1 MSDATNTEAPSPA
14 KAETRPRKKLLKPM
28 LAMLGL
34 TIVLLGAI
42 AGTKYVQISKAIAQS
57 KQVPPP
63 AVVTALPVTSGEWQ
77 PQISAVGSAKAV
89 RGVDVTTEVGGI
101 VRAVMFKPGQDV
113 AAGALLVQLN
123 ADSDVASLH
132 ALEAT
137 AALAETVL
145 KRDRAQLEL
154 TAVAQAVVDADEADL
169 KAKRAQVEQ
178 QAAAVAKKAI
188 RAPFAGRIGLTSVNP
203 GQYLN
208 PGDKIASL
216 QTVDPIYVDFSV
228 PQERLD
234 ALSLGQLVTVT
245 TDALRGKSFSGKITA
260 IDSKVDVTTRNVTIE
275 ATVSNAKKELLP
287 GMFMRAEVA
296 TGSLERHLTV
306 PQTAVTYNPYG
317 VTVFVA
323 APQKDASGHE
333 VLSAQQR
340 FVKTGPTRGD
350 QVAILSGLKE
360 GEQIITSGQLKLKNG
375 SAVRVDNRV
384 APSNSAA
391 PTPQEQ

>member
-1 MSDATNTEAPSPA
+1 MPDATNTLAA
-14 KAETRPRKKLLKPM
+14 GRADARPKRKLLKPM
-28 LAMLGL
+28 LAMVAL

-42 AGTKYVQISKAIAQS
+42 AGTKFIQISKAIAQS
-57 KQVPPP
+57 KQAPPP
-63 AVVTALPVTSGEWQ
+63 AVVTALQATTSDWQ
-77 PQISAVGSAKAV
+77 PQINAVGSTKAV

-101 VRAVMFKPGQDV
+101 VRAVLFKPGQDV

-123 ADSDVASLH
+123 DDSDVANLH
-132 ALEAT
+132 ALQAT
-137 AALAETVL
+137 AGLAETVL

-154 TAVAQAVVDADEADL
+154 NAVAQAVVDSDEADL

-178 QAAAVAKKAI
+178 QVALVAKKAI

-203 GQYLN
+203 GQYLT

-228 PQERLD
+228 PQERIQ
-234 ALSLGQLVTVT
+234 ALSLGQAVSVA
-245 TDALRGKSFSGKITA
+245 TDALPGKAFSGKITA
-260 IDSKVDVTTRNVTIE
+260 IDSKVDPTTRNVTIE

-287 GMFMRAEVA
+287 GMFMRADVA
-296 TGSLERHLTV
+296 TGAVDRHLTV

-323 APQKDASGHE
+323 APQKDPSGRE
-333 VLSAQQR
+333 VLTAQQR

-360 GEQIITSGQLKLKNG
+360 GDQVITSGQMKLKNG
-375 SAVRVDNRV
+375 SPVRVDNRV
-384 APSNSAA
+384 RPTDAAA

>member
-1 MSDATNTEAPSPA
+1 M
-14 KAETRPRKKLLKPM
+14 LLM
-28 LAMLGL
+28 VGL
-34 TIVLLGAI
+34 TIVLVGAI
-42 AGTKYVQISKAIAQS
+42 AGTKFVQISKAIAQS

-63 AVVTALPVTSGEWQ
+63 AVVTALQATQSDWQ
-77 PQISAVGSAKAV
+77 PQISAVGSTKAV

-101 VRAVMFKPGQDV
+101 VRAVTFKPGQDV

-123 ADSDVASLH
+123 DDSDVANLH
-132 ALEAT
+132 ALQAT
-137 AALAETVL
+137 AGLAETVL

-154 TAVAQAVVDADEADL
+154 NAVAQAVVDSDEADL

-178 QAAAVAKKAI
+178 QVAAVAKKAI

-228 PQERLD
+228 PQERIQ
-234 ALSLGQLVTVT
+234 ALSLGQAVAIA
-245 TDALRGKSFSGKITA
+245 TDALPGRTFTGKITA
-260 IDSKVDVTTRNVTIE
+260 IDSKVDATTRNVTIE
-275 ATVSNAKKELLP
+275 ATISNAKKELLP
-287 GMFMRAEVA
+287 GMFTRAEVA
-296 TGSLERHLTV
+296 TGTVERHLTV

-323 APQKDASGHE
+323 APQKDPAGRD
-333 VLSAQQR
+333 VLTAQQR
-340 FVKTGPTRGD
+340 FVKPGPTRGD

-360 GEQIITSGQLKLKNG
+360 GEQVITSGQMKLKNG
-375 SAVRVDNRV
+375 SPVQVDNRV
-384 APSNSAA
+384 KPTDAAA
-391 PTPQEQ
+391 PRPQEGSTP

>member
-1 MSDATNTEAPSPA
+1 MPNATDAPASARSHAEA
-14 KAETRPRKKLLKPM
+14 RPKRKLLKPM

-34 TIVLLGAI
+34 TVVLVGAI
-42 AGTKYVQISKAIAQS
+42 AGTKFVQISKVIAQS
-57 KQVPPP
+57 KQAPPP
-63 AVVTALPVTSGEWQ
+63 AVVTALNATTAEWQ
-77 PQISAVGSAKAV
+77 PRISAVGSTKAV

-123 ADSDVASLH
+123 DDSDLANLH
-132 ALEAT
+132 ALQAT
-137 AALAETVL
+137 AGLAETVL

-154 TAVAQAVVDADEADL
+154 NAVAQAVVDSDEADL

-178 QAAAVAKKAI
+178 QAASVAKKAI

-216 QTVDPIYVDFSV
+216 QTVDPIYVDFGI
-228 PQERLD
+228 PQEQIQ
-234 ALSLGQLVTVT
+234 AISLGQAVTVT
-245 TDALRGKSFSGKITA
+245 TDALRGKSFTGKITA
-260 IDSKVDVTTRNVTIE
+260 IDSKVDPTTRNVTIE
-275 ATVSNAKKELLP
+275 ATVSNAKGELLP
-287 GMFMRAEVA
+287 GMFARAEVA
-296 TGSLERHLTV
+296 TGAVERHLTV

-323 APQKDASGHE
+323 APQQSASGAE
-333 VLSAQQR
+333 TLTAQQR

-360 GEQIITSGQLKLKNG
+360 GEQVITSGQMKLKNG
-375 SAVRVDNRV
+375 SAVQVDNRV
-384 APSNSAA
+384 KPTNAVA